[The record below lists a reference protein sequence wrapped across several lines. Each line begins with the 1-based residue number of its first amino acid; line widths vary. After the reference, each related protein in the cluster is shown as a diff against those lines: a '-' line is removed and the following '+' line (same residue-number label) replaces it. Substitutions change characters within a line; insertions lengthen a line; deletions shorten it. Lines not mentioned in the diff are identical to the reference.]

1 MAYIILA
8 AAFLGAAIGIASLCS
23 AFKEDDSTTAGISL
37 LNIGAL
43 VNFGLSA
50 ISMIME
56 NKIRLKYYIG
66 APRTT
71 IIVLCPAAILCSYI
85 VILQIMPE
93 RRTRKAT
100 FSLFCIS
107 FFLSV
112 TLMAVYIVILWF

>member
-1 MAYIILA
+1 MAYVILTV
-8 AAFLGAAIGIASLCS
+8 AFFGATIGIASLCS
-23 AFKEDDSTTAGISL
+23 ALKKDNSTTVGISL

-50 ISMIME
+50 ISMIIE

-71 IIVLCPAAILCSYI
+71 IIVLCPATILCSYI
-85 VILQIMPE
+85 VILQIMSE

-107 FFLSV
+107 FSLSV
-112 TLMAVYIVILWF
+112 VLMAVYIIILWL